1 MKRRLALGLALA
13 TLAAGAPAAADEPAT
28 TATEPLPALPPPAP
42 TSAPAAE
49 VAPSPPTAPP
59 PEAPA
64 AAVTSPDTPKDL
76 DKPPAD
82 PPPRERSMSVLLS
95 PLQLITKTASIDL
108 VWVPVAHHAAVI
120 NPRLRPVDGVRW
132 GGELGYRYYTSSQRE
147 PSGFFAGP
155 SVAFFY
161 SEGGSKVGIAADVGV
176 QVVAKSGLTASG
188 GVGLMWVPAGSK
200 IELGS
205 KLGNTGLYSEQWNFI
220 PRMLAALGYAF

>member
-1 MKRRLALGLALA
+1 MKRRLALGFAFATLALA
-13 TLAAGAPAAADEPAT
+13 APAAADEPPA
-28 TATEPLPALPPPAP
+28 EPLPALP
-42 TSAPAAE
+42 
-49 VAPSPPTAPP
+49 APSAAP
-59 PEAPA
+59 PEAPPEAPPA
-64 AAVTSPDTPKDL
+64 APPAAPAVVSPETPKDL

-82 PPPRERSMSVLLS
+82 PPPRERSMSALLS
-95 PLQLITKTASIDL
+95 PLQLISKTASVDL
-108 VWVPVAHHAAVI
+108 VWVPVAHHAVVL

-155 SVAFFY
+155 SFAFFY
-161 SEGGSKVGIAADVGV
+161 SEGGSKVGVAVDVGV

-188 GVGLMWVPAGSK
+188 GLGLMWVPAGSK